1 MCSRPCNRS
10 RQRGGAGRLLGQ
22 SDPQGHQHPLAD
34 APARLR
40 AGLRPAGAGRHALL
54 PLGEGQLPGEA
65 RAAGAPF
72 GGGRGRAGGGGGGG
86 EEASGVRRGGEGGRQ
101 VRGALPRIG
110 VVLGTMPAMSVLHLR
125 GITRPCT
132 TKSNLKKIVFQ
143 LFSPLRPS
151 VGLSSQS
158 INIASA
164 ATAMERRE
172 RGKPWQCLCKKR
184 KTAKPLPERSF
195 FSSFRPLVAR
205 GAPGIDSGGASQ
217 AGGEEKTTG
226 SQGGGAFEVA
236 PFHPACRKIWPSSF
250 FIPFFLPCFFCCL
263 PLEMRC
269 LVLRKG
275 GRGLFAR
282 IRSSF
287 LN

>member
-1 MCSRPCNRS
+1 MHLNRLSLCSRPRNRS
-10 RQRGGAGRLLGQ
+10 RQRGRAGRLLGQ
-22 SDPQGHQHPLAD
+22 PDPQGHQHPLAD
-34 APARLR
+34 PPARLR
-40 AGLRPAGAGRHALL
+40 AGLRPPGAGRHALL

-195 FSSFRPLVAR
+195 FLLPPQV
-205 GAPGIDSGGASQ
+205 DSGGTSQ

-226 SQGGGAFEVA
+226 SQGEGGFEVA
-236 PFHPACRKIWPSSF
+236 PFHPTCRKIWPSSF
-250 FIPFFLPCFFCCL
+250 SFRSFFCLVFLL
-263 PLEMRC
+263 PRPFGNALSGSQ
-269 LVLRKG
+269 K
-275 GRGLFAR
+275 RGKR
-282 IRSSF
+282 TIC
-287 LN
+287 